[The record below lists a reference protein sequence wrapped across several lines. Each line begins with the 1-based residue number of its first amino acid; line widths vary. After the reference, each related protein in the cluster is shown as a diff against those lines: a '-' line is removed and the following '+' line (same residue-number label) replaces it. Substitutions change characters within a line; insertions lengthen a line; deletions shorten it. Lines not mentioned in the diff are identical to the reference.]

1 MNYGTIK
8 PRIVELVAQYNLLG
22 IAANKEK
29 KMWLYMTF
37 TEVAFINFLQRHK
50 ENASV

>member
-29 KMWLYMTF
+29 KCGYT
-37 TEVAFINFLQRHK
+37 
-50 ENASV
+50 

>member
-1 MNYGTIK
+1 MIIYFLRKSILLIKLYQHWLMNYGTIK

-29 KMWLYMTF
+29 KCGYT
-37 TEVAFINFLQRHK
+37 
-50 ENASV
+50 